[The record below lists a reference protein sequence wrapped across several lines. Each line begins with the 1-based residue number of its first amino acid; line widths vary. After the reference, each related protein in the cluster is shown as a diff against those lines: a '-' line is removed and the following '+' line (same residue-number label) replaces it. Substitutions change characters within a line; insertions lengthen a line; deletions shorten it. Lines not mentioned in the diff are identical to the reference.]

1 MFRFNY
7 LIIGGGLAGGRAAE
21 NIRKVDGSGS
31 IALVTEEPHPPYE
44 RPPLSKGYLL
54 GQQGLDKV
62 YLKDEAFYAQNKIEL
77 LRGVRATQLNA
88 AGRAVTLS
96 DGRVLNYDKLLL
108 ATGGRARRLP
118 IPGANLP
125 GVFTL
130 RTIADADALRAAAQP
145 GAKALVVGGSFI
157 GAEVA
162 ASLCRMGLQVTLA
175 FMEQRLLER
184 VAPPPLGAQLH
195 ELYAQRGVSILP
207 QRRPQHIAGDDK
219 ARAVTLDN
227 GVTLEVDLV
236 VLGVGIQLE
245 TELAHQAGLDLAPDG
260 SVLVDQYL
268 RTSDPNIYAAGDI
281 VAWPDPGSNL
291 RLRVEH
297 WDVARGQGIRAGRNM
312 AGEAKPYT
320 TLPYFFSDLFE
331 LSLEAWGNLR
341 MWDQF
346 VLRGT
351 LEGGGWAFFY
361 FYHGTMMGALA
372 AGLPEAERN
381 KIPAVVKARPAYDA
395 VAAALA
401 DEGTDLATLFPA

>member
-1 MFRFNY
+1 MFKYNY

-21 NIRKVDGSGS
+21 NIRKVDAAGS
-31 IALVTEEPHPPYE
+31 IALVTEEPYLPYE

-54 GQQGLDKV
+54 GHQGLDKV

-77 LRGVRATQLNA
+77 LRGVRATQLHA

-145 GAKALVVGGSFI
+145 GAQALVVGGSFI
-157 GAEVA
+157 GAEVGA
-162 ASLCRMGLQVTLA
+162 ALSQMGLQVTMI
-175 FMEQRLLER
+175 FMEPHLLER
-184 VAPPPLGAQLH
+184 VAPAPLGAHLH
-195 ELYAQRGVSILP
+195 DLYAQHGVRLLP
-207 QRRPQHIAGDDK
+207 RTRPQQIAGPE
-219 ARAVTLDN
+219 RAHTVALDN
-227 GVTLEVDLV
+227 GETLKVDLV

-245 TELAHQAGLDLAPDG
+245 TELARQAGLELAPDG
-260 SVLVDQYL
+260 AVLVDKYL

-281 VAWPDPGSNL
+281 AAWPDATFNL
-291 RLRVEH
+291 YLRVEH
-297 WDVARGQGIRAGRNM
+297 WDVARTHGIRVGRNM
-312 AGEAKPYT
+312 AGEVKPYT
-320 TLPYFFSDLFE
+320 TMPYFFSDLFD

-341 MWDQF
+341 LWDQT
-346 VLRGT
+346 VLRGDVT
-351 LEGGGWAFFY
+351 TGSFACFHFY
-361 FYHGTMMGALA
+361 RGAMVGALA
-372 AGLPEAERN
+372 AGRSEAER
-381 KIPAVVKARPAYDA
+381 KQIPALIKARPAYDA

-401 DEGTDLATLFPA
+401 DEGVDLATLIPA